1 MMSMFMVALNNASSV
16 GRVTGNDVN
25 GYGGLE

>member
-1 MMSMFMVALNNASSV
+1 MMSMGMVTLNNVSSV

-25 GYGGLE
+25 GYGCLE

>member
-1 MMSMFMVALNNASSV
+1 MMSMGGVTLNNASSV